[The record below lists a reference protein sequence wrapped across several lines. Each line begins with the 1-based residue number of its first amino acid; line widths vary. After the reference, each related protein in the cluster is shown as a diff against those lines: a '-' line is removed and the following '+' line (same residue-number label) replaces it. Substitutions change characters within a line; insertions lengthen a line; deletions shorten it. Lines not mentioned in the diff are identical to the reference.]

1 MKSRRFQRGVCAL
14 VLAALVAATSTPA
27 FAFDGAVVRSL
38 LLPGSG
44 QAEKGNYARAAMFA
58 SAAIISGAGLL
69 ASQLQYNRAVE
80 TYDDAKRVYL
90 HYPTTTTAQN
100 QVVSQSEIDATY
112 DAMQAAFDQADSRV
126 VWRNAFLTA
135 FIATYALNVV
145 DVIMSKRKTG
155 EIDSPA
161 TTGMSVEMRGTDV
174 MLVKSFSF

>member
-80 TYDDAKRVYL
+80 TYNDAKRVYL
-90 HYPTTTTAQN
+90 HYPTTAQN

-112 DAMQAAFDQADSRV
+112 DAMQTAFDQADSRV

-145 DVIMSKRKTG
+145 DVIISKRNTG
-155 EIDSPA
+155 EIESPT